1 MISIHTSAREVTKV
15 QEVIFDYLKISIH
28 TSAREV
34 TGSSSKPYQGCNHF
48 NPHFR
53 KGSDDIQRQ
62 KRGFQAAFQST
73 LPQGKWLT
81 PSAPS
86 KPVEKFQS
94 TLPQGKWLLQVQ
106 CKTML
111 CDFNPHF
118 RKGSD
123 GSRGGYPADPDH
135 FNPHFRKGSDP
146 STEHRPIAWST
157 FQSTL
162 PQGKWPNNLMYG
174 DTETVFQST
183 LPQGKWHGVTLW
195 HTDDV
200 GFQST
205 LPQGKWRLPAK
216 VSFLNARFQST
227 LPQGKWLSPLIHLF
241 PPIQISI
248 HTSAREV
255 TECQWPKHKLLQFQS
270 TLPQGK
276 WLLGDEVMY
285 GLGIS
290 IHTSAREVTAACEK
304 CSQWCKD
311 FNPHFR
317 KGSDLTPL
325 VTALVPI
332 VFQST
337 LPQGKWQICMHGR
350 MEVSDFN
357 PHFRKGSDPAYLDE
371 GEWVLTFQSTLPQ
384 GKWRPA

>member
-1 MISIHTSAREVTKV
+1 MYAHAMATAWNFNPHFRKGSDITPKGSSSSATISIHTSAREVT
-15 QEVIFDYLKISIH
+15 VIQIRKRKQTKISIH

-34 TGSSSKPYQGCNHF
+34 TCVKYF
-48 NPHFR
+48 F
-53 KGSDDIQRQ
+53 IV
-62 KRGFQAAFQST
+62 A
-73 LPQGKWLT
+73 
-81 PSAPS
+81 
-86 KPVEKFQS
+86 VVFQS

-255 TECQWPKHKLLQFQS
+255 TSWWWGNVWTGH
-270 TLPQGK
+270 
-276 WLLGDEVMY
+276 
-285 GLGIS
+285 
-290 IHTSAREVTAACEK
+290 
-304 CSQWCKD
+304 

-317 KGSDLTPL
+317 KGSDSSL
-325 VTALVPI
+325 
-332 VFQST
+332 
-337 LPQGKWQICMHGR
+337 
-350 MEVSDFN
+350 
-357 PHFRKGSDPAYLDE
+357 RKM
-371 GEWVLTFQSTLPQ
+371 
-384 GKWRPA
+384 